1 MRKPSGYGKTAAG
14 FGEVLRHLRKERGL
28 RQGDVAERMGAHQ
41 AQIPKWERERQG
53 MRLDSLVEL
62 LDALD
67 TGMEEFGRLFD
78 RSRRGEPLL
87 DPELEDELTAAEEQ
101 RRKEAEVPVRRGRA
115 AVFLWEQEG
124 EGVIS
129 QLAPEAQNELDAALT
144 ELRYALDQLRPPEE
158 RPTPDEEQEV
168 TNGNGEDGED

>member
-1 MRKPSGYGKTAAG
+1 VRKPSGQSKKAAG

-28 RQGDVAERMGAHQ
+28 LQSDVAERIGVDQ
-41 AQIPKWERERQG
+41 SQIPKWECERQG
-53 MRLDSLVEL
+53 MRLDSLVQF

-67 TGMEEFGRLFD
+67 TAVEEFGRLFD
-78 RSRRGEPLL
+78 RSRRGEPLVDL
-87 DPELEDELTAAEEQ
+87 ESDEEAAADQERRRQQPELPL
-101 RRKEAEVPVRRGRA
+101 RRGRA

-129 QLAPEAQNELDAALT
+129 ELAPEAQSELDAALT

-158 RPTPDEEQEV
+158 RPQPDEEREV
-168 TNGNGEDGED
+168 TNGNGEDGEE